1 MYYVYFIHNKET
13 GRSYIGYTE
22 DLRRRIKQHKAKS
35 PDLIYY
41 EAYKSED
48 DARRRERMLEERGQ
62 SVRRLKERIKV
73 SLRITG

>member
-1 MYYVYFIHNKET
+1 MCSL
-13 GRSYIGYTE
+13 GYIT
-22 DLRRRIKQHKAKS
+22 
-35 PDLIYY
+35 Y